1 MKKKVLVFP
10 CGSEIG
16 LEIHNALKFSTHV
29 ELVGGSS
36 VSDHGRFVYER
47 YIEGIP
53 FVDNTDFIETINKII
68 DKHQIDAIYP
78 AHDSVVLRL
87 AKAYQE
93 GKLNCKVIG
102 SEFPTCQVCRSKK
115 LTYETFSKILEIP
128 KVYNLWDEDI
138 QFPVFLK
145 PDVGQGS
152 KGTHIANNR
161 EELEFYFK
169 QDPSLLILELL
180 TGSEYTV
187 DCFTDRHGE
196 LLTVCG
202 RERIRTSNGIS
213 VHTKPT
219 SISFDEVA
227 TIINKKLNLRG
238 AWFFQMKYNKNCK
251 LSLLEI
257 APRIAGTMGLF
268 RNLGINF
275 PLLSVFDA
283 FDIDVSIKRNSYD
296 IELDRALISRY
307 ELNLSYSKVYIDLD
321 DTILLRSKVN
331 TMVTAFL
338 YQCVNE
344 NKSIYLI
351 TKNEGNI
358 EDYLVEHK
366 INPKLFDKIFA
377 IHKEDRKSRFIKGN
391 SIFIDDSFAERKEVQ
406 DALGIPVFDT
416 NAIESLINWKF

>member
-1 MKKKVLVFP
+1 MKKKILVFP

-16 LEIHNALKFSTHV
+16 LEIHNALKFSTHI
-29 ELVGGSS
+29 ELIGGSS
-36 VSDHGRFVYER
+36 VSDHGKFVYER
-47 YIEGIP
+47 YVEGIP
-53 FVDNTDFIETINKII
+53 FVDDTDFIETINKII

-87 AKAYQE
+87 AEAYQE
-93 GKLNCKVIG
+93 GNLNCKVIG
-102 SEFPTCQVCRSKK
+102 SEFPTCQICRSKK
-115 LTYETFSKILEIP
+115 LTYETFDGILEIP
-128 KVYNLWDEDI
+128 KVYNPWDEDI

-152 KGTHIANNR
+152 KGTHIANNYR
-161 EELEFYFK
+161 ELKFYRK

-180 TGSEYTV
+180 TGAEYTI
-187 DCFTDRHGE
+187 DCFTNRHGE

-213 VHTKPT
+213 VNTKPT
-219 SISFDEVA
+219 PHNFDEIA

-238 AWFFQMKYNKNCK
+238 AWFFQMKYNKNGK

-283 FDIDVSIKRNSYD
+283 FDVDVSIKRNSYD

-307 ELNLSYSKVYIDLD
+307 KLSLSYSKVYIDLD
-321 DTILLRSKVN
+321 DTILLRGEVN
-331 TMVTAFL
+331 TMVMAFL
-338 YQCVNE
+338 YQCVN
-344 NKSIYLI
+344 KDKFIYLI
-351 TKNEGNI
+351 TKHKGNI
-358 EDYLVEHK
+358 EDYLEKHR
-366 INPKLFDKIFA
+366 INPNLFDKIFA
-377 IHKEDRKSRFIKGN
+377 IKKEDKKSQFIKGS